1 MSTRIKV
8 AGLVVLSLVQL
19 GAASWSIVRYERILV
34 SGTPYK
40 IRTEPIDPGDPFRG
54 RYVAVRPAIVVAKPI
69 APETERLLQ
78 SIQTGDA
85 VKTYVTL
92 ATDSEG
98 FARVAGVLR
107 EPPAA
112 GDYLAIDGATPNFA
126 PRPDKPGESEVTGYT
141 ISFSFNR
148 YYMNEAAA
156 PMAEDK
162 YVEASRRNA
171 EARAWLNVRVKDGTA
186 VIEGLVIDGVPIEEL
201 IRR

>member
-8 AGLVVLSLVQL
+8 AGLVVLSFVQL
-19 GAASWSIVRYERILV
+19 GAASWSIVRYERILA
-34 SGTPYK
+34 SGTAYK
-40 IRTEPIDPGDPFRG
+40 IRTEPIDPADPFRG

-69 APETERLLQ
+69 ALEVERLLQ
-78 SIQTGDA
+78 SMQTGDA

-92 ATDSEG
+92 ASDTDG
-98 FARVAGVLR
+98 FALVTDVVR

-112 GDYLAIDGATPNFA
+112 GDYLAIDGVTPNFA

-141 ISFSFNR
+141 VSFSFNR

-162 YVEASRRNA
+162 YVEASRRNT

-186 VIEGLVIDGVPIEEL
+186 VIEGLVIDGVSIEEL

>member
-8 AGLVVLSLVQL
+8 AGLIVLSLVQL
-19 GAASWSIVRYERILV
+19 GAASWSIVRYERILA

-40 IRTEPIDPGDPFRG
+40 IRTEPIDPADPFRG

-92 ATDSEG
+92 ATGSDG
-98 FARVAGVLR
+98 FARVANVVR
-107 EPPAA
+107 EPPAT
-112 GDYLAIDGATPNFA
+112 GDYLEIDGVAPNFA

-141 ISFSFNR
+141 ISFTFNR
-148 YYMNEAAA
+148 YYMNE
-156 PMAEDK
+156 DK
-162 YVEASRRNA
+162 YLEASRRNA
-171 EARAWLNVRVKDGTA
+171 EVRAWLNVRVKDGIA
-186 VIEGLVIDGVPIEEL
+186 VIEELVIDGVPIEEL
-201 IRR
+201 IR

>member
-1 MSTRIKV
+1 MSTRINV

-19 GAASWSIVRYERILV
+19 GAASWSIVRYERILA
-34 SGTPYK
+34 SGTPFK
-40 IRTEPIDPGDPFRG
+40 IRTEPIDPADPFRG

-69 APETERLLQ
+69 APELERLLQ
-78 SIQTGDA
+78 SSPAGDG

-92 ATDSEG
+92 AADPDG
-98 FARVAGVLR
+98 FARVADVVR
-107 EPPAA
+107 ERPAT
-112 GDYLAIDGATPNFA
+112 GGYLEIDGVSPNHA
-126 PRPDKPGESEVTGYT
+126 PRADKPGEFEVTGYT

-156 PMAEDK
+156 PMAEAK
-162 YVEASRRNA
+162 YAEASRRNA